1 MTISEAQGDVRKTF
15 LGGFAG
21 QLVSSAIWFA
31 SAGLATWY
39 TTKAGIVVLVA
50 GGFFIF
56 PLTLL
61 LLRAMGRPGGLP
73 KGHPMNGLGMQ
84 VAFTL
89 PPNLLLVGAA
99 ALYHLNWFYPA
110 VMIALGAHYFP
121 FIFMYGMRQFG
132 VLAGI
137 LIGAGYV
144 IAMYVPGKFS
154 LGGWVT
160 AATLLVFAFVLRGAA
175 LRRMEPAEGAVA
187 PI

>member
-1 MTISEAQGDVRKTF
+1 MTINEAQRDVRTAF

-21 QLVSSAIWFA
+21 QLVSSLIWFA
-31 SAGLATWY
+31 SASLATWY
-39 TTKAGIVVLVA
+39 SVKAGILMLVA

-61 LLRAMGRPGGLP
+61 VLRAMGRPGGLP
-73 KGHPMNGLGMQ
+73 KGHPMNTLGMQ

-89 PPNLLLVGAA
+89 PPNLLLVAA
-99 ALYHLNWFYPA
+99 ATMVHLNWFYPA
-110 VMIALGAHYFP
+110 VMIALGSHYFP
-121 FIFMYGMRQFG
+121 FIFQYGMWEFG

-144 IAMYVPGKFS
+144 IGTQVPAGFS

-160 AATLLVFAFVLRGAA
+160 ALTLLVFAFVLRSGA
-175 LRRMEPAEGAVA
+175 LRRAQLPSAAA
-187 PI
+187 T

>member
-1 MTISEAQGDVRKTF
+1 MKISEAQRDVRTTF

-21 QLVSSAIWFA
+21 QLVSGGIWFA
-31 SAGLATWY
+31 SACFATWY
-39 TTKAGIVVLVA
+39 TIKAGIVVLVV

-61 LLRAMGRPGGLP
+61 LLRAMGQPAGLP

-99 ALYHLNWFYPA
+99 TMYHLNWFYPA
-110 VMIALGAHYFP
+110 VMIALGSHYFP
-121 FIFMYGMRQFG
+121 FIFQYGMWEFG

-137 LIGAGYV
+137 LIAAGYV
-144 IAMYVPGKFS
+144 IGTQVPTSFS

-160 AATLLVFAFVLRGAA
+160 AVTLLVFAFVLRGAA
-175 LRRMEPAEGAVA
+175 LRRTELAPA
-187 PI
+187 